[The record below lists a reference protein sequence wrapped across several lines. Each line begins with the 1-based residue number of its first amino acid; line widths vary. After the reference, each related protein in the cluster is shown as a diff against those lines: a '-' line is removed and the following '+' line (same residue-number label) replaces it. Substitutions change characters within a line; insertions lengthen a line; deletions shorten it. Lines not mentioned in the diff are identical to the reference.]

1 MMMIVEFLT
10 ALLGITLV
18 FGNVKRTFN
27 IASFKMENLL
37 KGDFILDDTNTM
49 PTLYSSEVY

>member
-37 KGDFILDDTNTM
+37 KGDFILADTNTM
-49 PTLYSSEVY
+49 PTLYSLEVY

>member
-37 KGDFILDDTNTM
+37 KGDFVLADTNTM
-49 PTLYSSEVY
+49 PTLYSLEVY